1 MSGDGRCE
9 RVFTVHAELGL
20 HARPAGIFVMTAKRF
35 AAQIEVARAEG
46 GGDDWVDGR
55 SILSLL
61 SLAAS
66 RGTQLRVRAEGS
78 DAVDAV
84 EALGRLLE
92 GREAGPESAAGDGAA
107 G

>member
-20 HARPAGIFVMTAKRF
+20 HARPAGVFVMIAKRF

-46 GGDDWVDGR
+46 SDDWVDGR

-61 SLAAS
+61 SLAAG
-66 RGTQLRVRAEGS
+66 RGTRLRVRAEGS
-78 DAVDAV
+78 DAADAV

-92 GREAGPESAAGDGAA
+92 GREASPESAAGGGSAV
-107 G
+107 

>member
-20 HARPAGIFVMTAKRF
+20 HARPAGVFVMIAKRF
-35 AAQIEVARAEG
+35 SAQIEVAREG
-46 GGDDWVDGR
+46 SSDDWVDGR

-66 RGTQLRVRAEGS
+66 RGTRLRVRADGS
-78 DAVDAV
+78 DAADAV
-84 EALGRLLE
+84 EALGALLE
-92 GREAGPESAAGDGAA
+92 GREAGPESAAGGGTA

>member
-9 RVFTVHAELGL
+9 RIFTVHAELGL
-20 HARPAGIFVMTAKRF
+20 HARPAGMFVMIAKRF
-35 AAQIEVARAEG
+35 AASIEVARAEG
-46 GGDDWVDGR
+46 NNEDWVDGR

-66 RGTQLRVRAEGS
+66 RGTRLRVRAEGS
-78 DAVDAV
+78 DAEDAV

-92 GREAGPESAAGDGAA
+92 DRAEGPESAAGG
-107 G
+107 GSTG

>member
-20 HARPAGIFVMTAKRF
+20 HARPAGMFVMIAKRF
-35 AAQIEVARAEG
+35 SAQIEVARAEG
-46 GGDDWVDGR
+46 SDDWVDGR

-66 RGTQLRVRAEGS
+66 RGTRLRVRAEGS
-78 DAVDAV
+78 DAADAV
-84 EALGRLLE
+84 EALGRLIE
-92 GREAGPESAAGDGAA
+92 GREQDSESAAGGGAA

>member
-35 AAQIEVARAEG
+35 TAQIEVARAEG
-46 GGDDWVDGR
+46 SEDWVDGR

-61 SLAAS
+61 SLAAG
-66 RGTQLRVRAEGS
+66 RGTRLRVRAEGE
-78 DAVDAV
+78 DAADAV

-92 GREAGPESAAGDGAA
+92 GHGTAPETVAGGGTSS
-107 G
+107 

>member
-1 MSGDGRCE
+1 MSADGRCE

-46 GGDDWVDGR
+46 GDDWVDGR

-61 SLAAS
+61 SLAAG
-66 RGTQLRVRAEGS
+66 RGTRLRVRAEGV

-92 GREAGPESAAGDGAA
+92 GRAATSETVAGGGSPG
-107 G
+107 

>member
-1 MSGDGRCE
+1 MNGDGRCE

-20 HARPAGIFVMTAKRF
+20 HARPAGVFVMVAKRF

-46 GGDDWVDGR
+46 SDDWVDGR

-61 SLAAS
+61 SLSAS
-66 RGTQLRVRAEGS
+66 QGTRLRVRAEGS
-78 DAVDAV
+78 DAADAV
-84 EALGRLLE
+84 ETLGALLE
-92 GREAGPESAAGDGAA
+92 GREAGPESAAGGDTA

>member
-1 MSGDGRCE
+1 MNGDGRCE

-20 HARPAGIFVMTAKRF
+20 HARPAGMFVMTAKRF
-35 AAQIEVARAEG
+35 AASIEVARAEG
-46 GGDDWVDGR
+46 SEDWVDGR

-66 RGTQLRVRAEGS
+66 RGTRLRVRAEGS
-78 DAVDAV
+78 DAADAV
-84 EALGRLLE
+84 EALGALLE
-92 GREAGPESAAGDGAA
+92 GREAGSESAAGGGTA

>member
-20 HARPAGIFVMTAKRF
+20 HARPAGVFVMIAKRF
-35 AAQIEVARAEG
+35 SAQIEVARAEG
-46 GGDDWVDGR
+46 SSDDWVDGR

-66 RGTQLRVRAEGS
+66 RGTRLRVRAEGS
-78 DAVDAV
+78 DAAEAV
-84 EALGRLLE
+84 EALGALLE
-92 GREAGPESAAGDGAA
+92 GREVGPESAAGGGTA

>member
-1 MSGDGRCE
+1 MTGDGRCE

-20 HARPAGIFVMTAKRF
+20 HARPAGMFVMIAKRF

-46 GGDDWVDGR
+46 SDDWVDGR

-61 SLAAS
+61 SLAAG
-66 RGTQLRVRAEGS
+66 RGTRLRVRAEGS
-78 DAVDAV
+78 DAADAV
-84 EALGRLLE
+84 EALGALLE
-92 GREAGPESAAGDGAA
+92 GRESGPESVAGGGSA

>member
-35 AAQIEVARAEG
+35 SAQIEVARAEG
-46 GGDDWVDGR
+46 SDDDWVDGR

-61 SLAAS
+61 SLAAG
-66 RGTQLRVRAEGS
+66 RGTRLRVRAEGA

-92 GREAGPESAAGDGAA
+92 GHGVTPEPVAGGGTPG
-107 G
+107 

>member
-9 RVFTVHAELGL
+9 RVFTVDAELGL
-20 HARPAGIFVMTAKRF
+20 HARPAGVFVMIAKRF

-46 GGDDWVDGR
+46 SDDWVDGR

-66 RGTQLRVRAEGS
+66 RGTRLRVRAEGS
-78 DAVDAV
+78 DAAEAV

-92 GREAGPESAAGDGAA
+92 GREEDPESAAGGSSAS
-107 G
+107 

>member
-46 GGDDWVDGR
+46 GDDWVDGR

-61 SLAAS
+61 SLAAG
-66 RGTQLRVRAEGS
+66 RGTRLRVRAEGA
-78 DAVDAV
+78 DAADAV

-92 GREAGPESAAGDGAA
+92 GHGAGSETVAGGSGA